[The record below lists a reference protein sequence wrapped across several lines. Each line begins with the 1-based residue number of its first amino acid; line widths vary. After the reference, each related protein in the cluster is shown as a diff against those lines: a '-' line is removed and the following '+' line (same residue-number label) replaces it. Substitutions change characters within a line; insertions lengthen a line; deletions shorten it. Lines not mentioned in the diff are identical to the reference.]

1 MSELAPPLWPQ
12 GGRACPLARRGTT
25 LTWRRNVG
33 FTLIEWLIALTLVAT
48 LAGIAIPAYT
58 NYVNRT
64 NIVQAKT
71 DIRTLELSI
80 GAYEAKKGELPDT
93 LADIGRANFRDP
105 WGNPYRYLR
114 IAGAGLKGNGSLR
127 KDRFLVP
134 LNSDYD
140 LYSKGKDGTSKLPL
154 TAAESRDDIIRANNG
169 AFIGVAV
176 DY

>member
-1 MSELAPPLWPQ
+1 MSQLALPLSPQ
-12 GGRACPLARRGTT
+12 GGRVGSLVRGTT
-25 LTWRRNVG
+25 PASRHNVG

-58 NYVNRT
+58 SYVNRA
-64 NIVQAKT
+64 NIAQAKT
-71 DIRTLELSI
+71 DIRTLELLI
-80 GAYEAKKGELPDT
+80 GGYEAKNGELPDS
-93 LADIGRANFRDP
+93 LGDIGHANFRDP

-114 IAGAGLKGNGSLR
+114 IAGAGLKGKGSLR

-140 LYSKGKDGTSKLPL
+140 LYSIGKDGDSKAPL
-154 TAAESRDDIIRANNG
+154 TAQVSRDDIIRANNG